1 MEILYIIFQQNDM
14 DRQRQYLLVC
24 VVCCRFQ
31 LLPIFNL
38 LWKPAL
44 IVGDNGQLQHLLG
57 GHPGQTEIGSQ
68 QRGEGILIPGGGL
81 PDEGFVHSFHLKS
94 RWMPL
99 AIWYISSM
107 LAMAE
112 IFSL

>member
-68 QRGEGILIPGGGL
+68 QRGQLILVPTGAYRDSQRRMVAQNHLDII
-81 PDEGFVHSFHLKS
+81 VLKS
-94 RWMPL
+94 AP
-99 AIWYISSM
+99 A
-107 LAMAE
+107 
-112 IFSL
+112 FCHC

>member
-44 IVGDNGQLQHLLG
+44 IVGDNG
-57 GHPGQTEIGSQ
+57 
-68 QRGEGILIPGGGL
+68 
-81 PDEGFVHSFHLKS
+81 
-94 RWMPL
+94 
-99 AIWYISSM
+99 
-107 LAMAE
+107 
-112 IFSL
+112 